1 MTENPTEAL
10 NAGLTAFA
18 DNLPK
23 GTEAVAGFFFV
34 ADGKEIKLVHA
45 VRNHRDKVKDDV
57 MKARILTALD
67 EFLRDKR
74 KEWSRSKVVIEG

>member
-10 NAGLTAFA
+10 NAGLSAFA
-18 DNLPK
+18 EALPK

-45 VRNHRDKVKDDV
+45 VRNHKDKFKDDV
-57 MKARILTALD
+57 MKDRILSAMD

-74 KEWSRSKVVIEG
+74 GEWFGSKVAIEG